1 MKLKKLG
8 SIQEWT
14 NFYNLIPQFGMN
26 KVVNKS
32 YITSSFVA
40 SLELVKNGFVEVQQ
54 KETFGNIFIKSK

>member
-1 MKLKKLG
+1 MFG

>member
-1 MKLKKLG
+1 
-8 SIQEWT
+8 
-14 NFYNLIPQFGMN
+14 MN